1 MSRAVKPKSK
11 VGISSSHAQ
20 HVGVAELRGNLAKY
34 LKQAK
39 AGTPVIIEERGHS
52 AYVLLRFEEAAEAV
66 AFGCMRARTEY
77 AAGAVVNASEA
88 WPPGA
93 MP

>member
-1 MSRAVKPKSK
+1 VSRAAKPKSS
-11 VGISSSHAQ
+11 VRVSSSRAT
-20 HVGVAELRGNLAKY
+20 HVGTAELRGNLAKY
-34 LKQAK
+34 LRQAK
-39 AGTPVIIEERGHS
+39 AGTPIIIKERGRS
-52 AYVLLRFEEAAEAV
+52 AYVLLRFEDAAEPA

-88 WPPGA
+88 WRAGV